1 MSHFKVKISTTFL
14 VEANNDEEAKGK
26 IKERFDSEGIAN
38 SLSVKEIS
46 ESELVGLIIKTKFE
60 VIR

>member
-14 VEANNDEEAKGK
+14 VEANNDEEAKAK
-26 IKERFDSEGIAN
+26 VKERFDGEDIGN
-38 SLSVKEIS
+38 SLIIKEIS